1 MTSIVNEDGWL
12 YDKGTGTWSYVTPPG
27 EGYTWVPGEYAVVY
41 KYDNGGFF
49 SPPRSWWNSYN
60 TTGSWQAP
68 QPPVDPT
75 DTSGSS
81 DPAISH
87 DYPQPPVDPT
97 DRTGSSEP
105 TISHTSFN
113 DALHDPLT
121 NPIIFGP
128 LGDWEWVGNS
138 MYGVWQPV
146 QKGSSGTTPWTPP
159 ELVGPRHPVSR
170 VRRDVTDYDWR
181 VARYRRRRFQFIR
194 KIRRRPK
201 VYHGFRP

>member
-12 YDKGTGTWSYVTPPG
+12 YDKSTRTWSYVTPPG
-27 EGYTWVPGEYAVVY
+27 EGYTWVPGEYVNVSY
-41 KYDNGGFF
+41 YDLGGPF
-49 SPPRSWWNSYN
+49 SSQPRSWQESYN

-68 QPPVDPT
+68 QPPADPT
-75 DTSGSS
+75 DTTGSS
-81 DPAISH
+81 DAA
-87 DYPQPPVDPT
+87 
-97 DRTGSSEP
+97 
-105 TISHTSFN
+105 ISHTSFN

-138 MYGVWQPV
+138 IYGVWQPV
-146 QKGSSGTTPWTPP
+146 QKGSSGISPWTPP
-159 ELVGPRHPVSR
+159 DLVGPRHPVSL

-181 VARYRRRRFQFIR
+181 VARYRRRRFRFIR